1 MGQIISVCPK
11 SLDKSNREAS
21 VPCCQIELVFAYFD
35 CWTVRFTV
43 NYHSCL
49 VNKTKHLTAAMTPYH
64 SQYWAHLL
72 TLKGA
77 GGSIE
82 NLTRSISNARV
93 DLNPHQVDA
102 ALFALRSPLSK
113 GAILADEVGLGKTI
127 EAGIVLSQRWAER
140 KRRILLIVP
149 ATLRKQW
156 QQELDEKF
164 YLPSIVLDGPKF
176 NQLRNSGNGNP
187 FMQDDA
193 IVICSYHF
201 VASKSP
207 SVQGVPWDLVVI
219 DEAHRLRNVYRQQ
232 SSMARGI
239 TDSIGSAHKLLLTAT
254 PLQNSLME
262 LYGLVSI
269 IDEHV
274 FGDAASFRDQFVK
287 IGSEADRNQQLRSR
301 LAPICIRTL
310 RKQVLEYVSYT
321 KRIPI
326 TQDFTPSDEEHHLYE
341 SVSAFLQRES
351 LVSLPASQRHLI
363 TLVLRKLLASST
375 FAIAGTLQGLVTRLK
390 KLQTD
395 NQQPY
400 NRDSQQAF
408 GVEVDDSDDDESL
421 LIDESD
427 FESIC
432 ELQDEWDAVDDD
444 QPEVATAPSSETA
457 PISKPTFGRP
467 TASNEIIDPKK
478 IAEEIEELVGFSE
491 LASRITVNAK
501 GEALI
506 SALETALGRAEQLGA
521 KRKAVIFTESRR
533 TQAYLFDLLSANG
546 YAGQLVLMNGSNTD
560 PASRQ
565 FYEQWLKRHA
575 GQDCVS
581 GSRPV
586 DIKAAIVEEFRDR
599 ATILIATEAAAE
611 GVNLQFCSLVVNFD
625 LPWNPQRIEQR
636 IGRCHRYG
644 QQHDV
649 VVVNFLNRR
658 NQADERVFELLSEK
672 FNLFNGVFGASD
684 QVLGA
689 LESGVDIER
698 RIAAVYQTCRTPE
711 QIAVAFDQLQ
721 SELDGEIQTRL
732 EDTRQVLLENFDEE
746 VTTRL
751 RVHRDRTLES
761 LSDRERWLLN
771 LTRTELNGDA
781 TFDATEPRFHYR
793 GNSAKQGYYHFD
805 WKKANE
811 NEDTFYRQGHPL
823 ATSLIESA
831 LARKL
836 NTASLTFD
844 YAAYGSV
851 ISLLEPLV
859 GQSGWLELSKLSIT
873 SLDVEEFLL
882 LAGKTDSGLDLDA
895 ELCAKLLLLPATV
908 SSQVSGSKPDL
919 SAIQKLEMTKRVR
932 EVEQRNMKH
941 FDEEVLKLDHWS
953 DDLKQGLEREIK
965 ELDKEIREARK
976 VASLASSLAEK
987 LEAQKM
993 IKTLEHNRKEKR
1005 KRLYEAQD
1013 EIDSRRDEL
1022 IGKIEGQLS
1031 QQQSLTSLFA
1041 IRWTL
1046 EVAR

>member
-1 MGQIISVCPK
+1 
-11 SLDKSNREAS
+11 
-21 VPCCQIELVFAYFD
+21 
-35 CWTVRFTV
+35 
-43 NYHSCL
+43 
-49 VNKTKHLTAAMTPYH
+49 MTPYQ

-164 YLPSIVLDGPKF
+164 YLPSIVLDGASF
-176 NQLRNSGNGNP
+176 NRLRNQGKSSP
-187 FMQDDA
+187 FLQDDR

-201 VASKSP
+201 VAAKAA

-219 DEAHRLRNVYRQQ
+219 DEAHRLRNVFKPQNR
-232 SSMARGI
+232 MARRI
-239 TDSIGSAHKLLLTAT
+239 ADAIGPAHKLLLTAT

-287 IGSEADRNQQLRSR
+287 AANDIERNSQLRSR
-301 LAPICIRTL
+301 LNSICIRTL
-310 RKQVLEYVSYT
+310 RKQVIEYVSYT
-321 KRIPI
+321 RRIPI
-326 TQDFTPSDEEHHLYE
+326 TQDFTPSDDEHRLYE
-341 SVSAFLQRES
+341 SVSTFLQRDN

-375 FAIAGTLQGLVTRLK
+375 FAIAGTLEGLVSRLRHMQK
-390 KLQTD
+390 NQTVIPK
-395 NQQPY
+395 NS
-400 NRDSQQAF
+400 DSSAI
-408 GVEVDDSDDDESL
+408 VDANGDAL
-421 LIDESD
+421 LIDETD
-427 FESIC
+427 FEPIF
-432 ELQDEWDAVDDD
+432 ELQDEWEPDEV
-444 QPEVATAPSSETA
+444 PEKSIEQVSN
-457 PISKPTFGRP
+457 PIPQANKIGSLPT
-467 TASNEIIDPKK
+467 SNEYVDPVKL
-478 IAEEIEELVGFSE
+478 EEELQELIGFSE
-491 LASRITVNAK
+491 LASRITTNAK
-501 GEALI
+501 GEALLP
-506 SALETALGRAEQLGA
+506 ALETAFNRASELGA
-521 KRKAVIFTESRR
+521 ERKAVIFTESRR
-533 TQAYLFDLLSANG
+533 TQCYLFDLLSSHG
-546 YAGQLVLMNGSNTD
+546 YSGQLVLMNGSNTD
-560 PASRQ
+560 QLSKQ
-565 FYEQWLKRHA
+565 IYEDWIKRHA
-575 GQDCVS
+575 GQECVS
-581 GSRPV
+581 GSKPV

-599 ATILIATEAAAE
+599 ASILIATEAAAE

-644 QQHDV
+644 QKHDV

-658 NQADERVFELLSEK
+658 NEADERVFELLSEK
-672 FNLFNGVFGASD
+672 FQLFDGVFGASD

-698 RIAAVYQTCRTPE
+698 RIAAVYQTCRTPDE
-711 QIAVAFDQLQ
+711 IAAAFDALQ
-721 SELDGEIQTRL
+721 SELDDQIQVRMD
-732 EDTRQVLLENFDEE
+732 DTREVLLENFDEE
-746 VTTRL
+746 VAARL
-751 RVHRDRTLES
+751 KVHRDKTLES
-761 LSDRERWLLN
+761 LGERERWLFN
-771 LTRTELNGDA
+771 LTRSELNGDA
-781 TFDATEPRFHYR
+781 SFDTHEPRFHYT
-793 GNSAKQGYYHFD
+793 GSLAQQGHYHFD

-811 NEDTFYRQGHPL
+811 NGDAFYRLGHPL
-823 ATSLIESA
+823 ATSLVDRAIQRNLE
-831 LARKL
+831 
-836 NTASLTFD
+836 TAAIAFD

-851 ISLLEPLV
+851 VSLLEPLL
-859 GQSGWLELSKLSIT
+859 GQSGWLELSKLTIT
-873 SLDVEEFLL
+873 SLDVEEFVVLTGIADDGTVL
-882 LAGKTDSGLDLDA
+882 DSA
-895 ELCAKLLLLPATV
+895 ICAKLMSLPAHV
-908 SSQVSGSKPDL
+908 VGEPSEAIPDFSENR
-919 SAIQKLEMTKRVR
+919 SAEVTKRVK
-932 EVEQRNMKH
+932 EVEHRNMKH
-941 FDEEVLKLDHWS
+941 FDEEVLKLDLWS

-976 VASLASSLAEK
+976 IASLAGSLAEK
-987 LEAQKM
+987 LEAQKQ
-993 IKTLEHNRKEKR
+993 IKTLESNRKEKR

-1022 IGKIEGQLS
+1022 IEKIEGQLR
-1031 QQQSLTSLFA
+1031 QQKSLSPLFT

-1046 EVAR
+1046 EGRK